1 MNCRVNSINTDKM
14 ARILV
19 LHRNCKS
26 SLVDLKTKLKLF
38 NTVLDEGPLGWE
50 KNQVVIIQ
58 KTRSNCAGNKT
69 KS

>member
-1 MNCRVNSINTDKM
+1 M

-19 LHRNCKS
+19 LHKNCKS

-38 NTVLDEGPLGWE
+38 NTVLDEGPPGWE

-58 KTRSNCAGNKT
+58 KIKT
-69 KS
+69 DKDQSYE